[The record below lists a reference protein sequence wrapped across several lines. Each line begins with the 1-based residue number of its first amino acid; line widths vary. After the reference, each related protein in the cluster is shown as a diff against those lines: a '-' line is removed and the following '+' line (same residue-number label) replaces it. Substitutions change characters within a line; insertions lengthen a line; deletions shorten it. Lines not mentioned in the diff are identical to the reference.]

1 MYHHFINY
9 HSRYN
14 LNNFY
19 WKSADFHDI
28 VRSLWLVGCLKEK
41 MKCTIFFVQWQ
52 LWCRFITL
60 KGDNLNSDEK
70 TIGWT
75 WRPQKKKRKRFH
87 LKLSLWLY
95 QMHLIRDQFNEEN
108 YFLRNWLKFWL
119 ESLLLKEQP
128 SSVLIVLEKS
138 IKMRSNQKLGSITR
152 LIPKQSQI

>member
-9 HSRYN
+9 HYRYN

-28 VRSLWLVGCLKEK
+28 IRSLWLVGCLKEK
-41 MKCTIFFVQWQ
+41 MKCTIIFVQWQ

-70 TIGWT
+70 IIGWT

-87 LKLSLWLY
+87 LKLLLWLY

-108 YFLRNWLKFWL
+108 YFLRNGLKFWL